1 MKHIPQDKYNV
12 AWFTLA
18 ECIARKEK
26 VRALGVYRLLAHSID
41 DVAFRR
47 QLEADILLAFQ
58 DDVAITKYKE
68 AAQVYRQ
75 EGRLLEAI
83 AVYEHLH
90 SLEPEAIDH
99 VESLIQ
105 LYELAKISNKIIIHV
120 RELFQM
126 MMQNQKLDPAADT
139 LKLLDSLVSRD
150 LSAQEHQQLVFAL
163 IRDERP
169 KYKVLEHL
177 RAAVHGLMISEDSKA
192 LQKFLATLEALDS
205 TYRTEAN
212 ILLQK
217 DERD

>member
-58 DDVAITKYKE
+58 DDIAITRYKE
-68 AAQVYRQ
+68 AAQLYRQ
-75 EGRLLEAI
+75 GGRLLEAI

-90 SLEPEAIDH
+90 DLEPDSIECL
-99 VESLIQ
+99 ESLIQ
-105 LYELAKISNKIIIHV
+105 LYEVAKISSKTIVHV
-120 RELFQM
+120 RSLFQI
-126 MMQNQKLDPAADT
+126 MMQNQKLDAAADT
-139 LKLLDSLVSRD
+139 LKLLDSLVTPD
-150 LSAQEHQQLVFAL
+150 QSAQEHQQLVFAL

-205 TYRTEAN
+205 TYRNEAN

-217 DERD
+217 DDRG

>member
-41 DVAFRR
+41 DIAFRR

-58 DDVAITKYKE
+58 DDIAVAKYKE
-68 AAQVYRQ
+68 AAQLYRQ
-75 EGRLLEAI
+75 GGRLLEAI
-83 AVYEHLH
+83 AVYEHLRA
-90 SLEPEAIDH
+90 LEPEIIDH
-99 VESLIQ
+99 LESLIH
-105 LYELAKISNKIIIHV
+105 LYETAKISSKTIVHV
-120 RELFQM
+120 RALFQM
-126 MMQNQKLDPAADT
+126 MMQNQKLDAAADA
-139 LKLLDSLVSRD
+139 LKLLDSLVTPDQSV
-150 LSAQEHQQLVFAL
+150 QEHQQLVFAL

-177 RAAVHGLMISEDSKA
+177 RAAVHGLMIADDMRA
-192 LQKFLATLEALDS
+192 LQKFLSTLEALDA
-205 TYRTEAN
+205 TYRNEAN

-217 DERD
+217 DS